1 MLRKRSVRNVV
12 LAAALLAAG
21 VCRAQQPES
30 SPASPVPQASP
41 APQEAPAP
49 VIQAEAI
56 DALTKMGAYLHTL
69 KAFSVT
75 SAITVDEVLLSG
87 QKIQVGGVNT
97 LTARRPDRLKA
108 TVRKDE
114 TDIDREFFYDGKTF
128 TIYGKNVKYYASVPA
143 PATLA
148 ELVHAVAERLDVQLP
163 LADLFTWGTDQAR
176 VQDITS
182 ALYIGPARIGDIL
195 THHYAFQQ
203 EGLDWQIWIEQG
215 KTLLPRKLVLTTTD
229 EEGQPQYVSVMKW
242 NLSPSISDKMFTFVP
257 PKDAHRIAF
266 VGQDANAT
274 Q

>member
-1 MLRKRSVRNVV
+1 MLIQRSVHNVV
-12 LAAALLAAG
+12 LATALLVAG
-21 VCRAQQPES
+21 LCSAPQPEAQ
-30 SPASPVPQASP
+30 PASP

-56 DALTKMGAYLHTL
+56 DALSKMGEYLRTL

-75 SAITVDEVLLSG
+75 SDITIDEVLLSG
-87 QKIQVGGVNT
+87 QKIQVGGANT
-97 LTARRPDRLKA
+97 LTVRRPDRLKA
-108 TVRKDE
+108 TMRKDE
-114 TDIDREFFYDGKTF
+114 TDINREFFYDGKTF

-143 PATLA
+143 PATIV
-148 ELVHAVAERLDVQLP
+148 ELVHAVEERFDVQLP
-163 LADLFTWGTDQAR
+163 LADLFTWGTDKAR

-195 THHYAFQQ
+195 TNHYAFRQ
-203 EGLDWQIWIEQG
+203 EGVDWQIWIEQG

-257 PKDAHRIAF
+257 PKDAHRIVF
-266 VGQDANAT
+266 VGQAANAT
-274 Q
+274 R